1 MHHSYDP
8 ILRLLVAALL
18 GSVIGLERERLNWM
32 AGLRT
37 HMLVCVGSALA
48 MLVSAYGFAEALRA
62 PDVVLDPSRVAA
74 QVVSGIG
81 FLGAGVIL
89 LRGDVL
95 RGVNTAASLWS
106 VAGVGLAVGG
116 GMYVAAVG
124 ATGIILLILAGI
136 KPIERRLSHAAEKRA
151 AEARGAQAP
160 DLELLAEHDALGAG
174 VICEAWRGETARLT
188 GLVLTPGEHRLGSE
202 GLDTLDHV
210 GLRFEHA
217 SAPALQRIELRLLA
231 LPGVRACWRGA
242 AGSAPR

>member
-1 MHHSYDP
+1 MPHSYDP
-8 ILRLLVAALL
+8 ILRLLLAALL

-37 HMLVCVGSALA
+37 HMLVCVGAALV
-48 MLVSAYGFAEALRA
+48 MLVSAFGFADSLGR
-62 PDVVLDPSRVAA
+62 PNVVLDPSRVAA

-116 GMYVAAVG
+116 GMYLAATS
-124 ATGIILLILAGI
+124 ATAIILIILAGI
-136 KPIERRLSHAAEKRA
+136 KPFENRLSHAAELQGSA
-151 AEARGAQAP
+151 AHGPRVP
-160 DLELLAEHDALGAG
+160 DLELLAERDALGARA
-174 VICEAWRGETARLT
+174 VCEALRDEAARLT
-188 GLVLTPGEHRLGSE
+188 GMVLTPGEPRQGPE
-202 GLDTLDHV
+202 QLDTLDH
-210 GLRFEHA
+210 LSLNFEPV
-217 SAPALQRIELRLLA
+217 SAPALQRIEQRLLA

-242 AGSAPR
+242 AAGGAR